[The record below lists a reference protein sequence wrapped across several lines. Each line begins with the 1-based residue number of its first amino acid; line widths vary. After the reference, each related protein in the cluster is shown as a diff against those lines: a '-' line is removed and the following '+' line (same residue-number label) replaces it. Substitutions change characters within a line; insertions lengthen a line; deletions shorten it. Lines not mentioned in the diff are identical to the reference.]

1 MSLEDLPRA
10 ERMAFGY
17 YEQMLALLL
26 FICCLALFTDRLV
39 AQRKNRHVMNASTSD
54 MVSES
59 RKSGVS
65 SISAVL
71 MKKYLVVYAIVMG
84 ADWLQGPYLFS
95 LYREQY
101 RFEERVV
108 ALLFVTGFVSAGVF
122 APLVGVL
129 ADQHGRRQLCLVFC
143 ITYTTTCALMTIHSL
158 PVLLFGRLL
167 GGASTSILFSAFES
181 WLISASNSASLPV
194 SDLSTIMGR
203 ATLVN
208 GFVAATAGVVS
219 NQLVEVTGGNFVSPF
234 MASGMLLMV
243 GWVVIRATW
252 AENYGTVRAS
262 TTKRDLFQVKRLGL
276 AWKIVRKDVRLVVLG
291 WTQTCFEGSM
301 YLFVFLWVPLL
312 QESSEIPGNL
322 PLGLIFSSFMVS
334 MMLGSLFYT
343 LIISGASDRTEEGSS
358 KQSQGKDRHSPTPPP
373 SETSKIKPS
382 ASPQK
387 HPSSLRLHAKL
398 SSIICLASAL
408 ALSSSILSHSSHF
421 RFLSFCLFEA
431 CVGMYYPV
439 QGTLRGML
447 IANEHRATLS
457 SLFRVPLNVFVVV
470 SLLTGVSA
478 ARHTVLSVCAILL
491 LCSSV
496 VTASVIV
503 EQTGERSP
511 LVISDSGS
519 SSENLR

>member
-1 MSLEDLPRA
+1 
-10 ERMAFGY
+10 MAFGY

-243 GWVVIRATW
+243 GWAVIRATW
-252 AENYGTVRAS
+252 TENYGAVRAS
-262 TTKRDLFQVKRLGL
+262 TTERDVFQVKRLGQ
-276 AWKIVRKDVRLVVLG
+276 AWKIVRKGFGLDVRLVVLG

-343 LIISGASDRTEEGSS
+343 FIISGTSNRTEGGSS
-358 KQSQGKDRHSPTPPP
+358 RQSQVKDRNSPTPPP
-373 SETSKIKPS
+373 SETSNIKPS

-387 HPSSLRLHAKL
+387 HLSSLRLHAKL
-398 SSIICLASAL
+398 SSIICLTSAL
-408 ALSSSILSHSSHF
+408 GLSSSILSPSSHF
-421 RFLSFCLFEA
+421 RFFSFCLFEA

-478 ARHTVLSVCAILL
+478 ARHVVLSVCAVLL
-491 LCSSV
+491 VSSSV
-496 VTASVIV
+496 VTAFVTV

-511 LVISDSGS
+511 LIVPSSRSSGNHQAVHKS
-519 SSENLR
+519 CVF